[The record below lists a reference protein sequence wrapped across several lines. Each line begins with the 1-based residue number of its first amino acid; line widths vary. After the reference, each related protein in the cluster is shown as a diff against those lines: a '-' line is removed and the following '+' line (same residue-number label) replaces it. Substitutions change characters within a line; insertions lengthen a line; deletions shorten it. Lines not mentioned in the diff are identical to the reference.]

1 MERKRALPESI
12 AKDVEEATSSL
23 LPKKSR
29 DAYYKEL
36 NYFNN
41 WKQENNVSGVSEDVV
56 LGYFFNVSKRV
67 AASSM
72 WTKYS
77 MLRAT
82 LKLHEN
88 ADISQY
94 SRLIAFLKNE
104 SKNHKPKKAKVHKAT
119 LKSQFP
125 AK

>member
-23 LPKKSR
+23 LLKKSR

-36 NYFNN
+36 NYFNT
-41 WKQENNVSGVSEDVV
+41 WKQENVSGVSEACCWV
-56 LGYFFNVSKRV
+56 
-67 AASSM
+67 SSM

-94 SRLIAFLKNE
+94 GRLIAFFE
-104 SKNHKPKKAKVHKAT
+104 ERI
-119 LKSQFP
+119 
-125 AK
+125 